1 MGDFP
6 AVRQLV
12 AQAVS
17 PVLAGAP
24 SPAPAPP
31 LYPLPLDAARIAA
44 TTAAAGP
51 RRSSSA
57 AIASDFLKN
66 TLKVLHGLKI
76 TLAEKQTCDPSNTLD
91 PENRTNRPETERV
104 LPVLPY

>member
-44 TTAAAGP
+44 TTTAADAMDGVP
-51 RRSSSA
+51 PLTAREGGRPGARS
-57 AIASDFLKN
+57 
-66 TLKVLHGLKI
+66 GLVTTK
-76 TLAEKQTCDPSNTLD
+76 
-91 PENRTNRPETERV
+91 
-104 LPVLPY
+104 

>member
-31 LYPLPLDAARIAA
+31 LCPLPCEAARIDRRVKPLFVAPRGA
-44 TTAAAGP
+44 VRLEGRAAAAA
-51 RRSSSA
+51 RAFLSA
-57 AIASDFLKN
+57 
-66 TLKVLHGLKI
+66 
-76 TLAEKQTCDPSNTLD
+76 
-91 PENRTNRPETERV
+91 RV
-104 LPVLPY
+104 PKGIRVRVSRGH